1 MVFVCIVLGK
11 CLAESVFAICGGG
24 RKLGLLVLMATC
36 VSLESIRVVEIP
48 FSFQAGMVAILY
60 VYIGKLVKEFRIL
73 DIVHSTSPRFK
84 SSVYCFWIVVSLCTS
99 GVDIGSGYLGFGIVG
114 LTMSLIGSFI
124 VMDVCRQ
131 FNLRMRWIGRNTL
144 SILAAHIVVCNCLTL
159 FGWHAETLPF
169 APLVNMLLELTLNIS
184 LALAAGWAFSNLR
197 ILRYPW

>member
-1 MVFVCIVLGK
+1 
-11 CLAESVFAICGGG
+11 
-24 RKLGLLVLMATC
+24 
-36 VSLESIRVVEIP
+36 VEIS

-60 VYIGKLVKEFRIL
+60 MYIGKLVKEFRLL

-84 SSVYCFWIVVSLCTS
+84 CLVYCFWIVISLSTS
-99 GVDIGSGYLGFGIVG
+99 GVDVGSSSLGFGIVG

-131 FNLRMRWIGRNTL
+131 INLRMRWIERNTL
-144 SILAAHIVVCNCLTL
+144 CILAAHIVICNCLTL

-169 APLVNMLLELTLNIS
+169 APLANMLLELTLNIS
-184 LALAAGWAFSNLR
+184 LALVVGCAFSNLT

>member
-1 MVFVCIVLGK
+1 M
-11 CLAESVFAICGGG
+11 
-24 RKLGLLVLMATC
+24 
-36 VSLESIRVVEIP
+36 EIP

-84 SSVYCFWIVVSLCTS
+84 YSVYCFWIVVSLCTS
-99 GVDIGSGYLGFGIVG
+99 GVDIGSGYLGFSIVG

-131 FNLRMRWIGRNTL
+131 FNLRMRWIGCNTL

-197 ILRYPW
+197 ILRYPC